1 MRFPSAI
8 FKGVELSLIHISLA
22 VQIRTD
28 GTVIAR
34 APLRMP
40 KDRILCFL
48 SEKASWIRMQQGK
61 MQEREKMRQQARIHL
76 DAAQEKELRERA
88 KSVLAQRTA
97 YFARQVG
104 VTYGRITVRD
114 QKTRWGSCSQTGNLN
129 FNFRLILA
137 PLEVLDY
144 VVVHELCHRRQM
156 NHSTQFW
163 QEVAQVLP
171 DYRKRKAW
179 LTAVSYTHLDVYKR
193 QTVDG
198 ADYWQKMFQIT
209 IPLVRPSL
217 TVSTVLNIIYVFNSF
232 PIIWTITKGCLLYT
246 YRCV

>member
-1 MRFPSAI
+1 MPKEELVKIAGPSVLLVRSSR
-8 FKGVELSLIHISLA
+8 KTLA
-22 VQIRTD
+22 VQIRAD

-34 APLRMP
+34 APLRMS
-40 KDRILCFL
+40 KDRILCCL

-61 MQEREKMRQQARIHL
+61 MQERENMRQQARIHL

-156 NHSTQFW
+156 NHSAQFW

-179 LTAVSYTHLDVYKR
+179 LTENGWRLM
-193 QTVDG
+193 G
-198 ADYWQKMFQIT
+198 
-209 IPLVRPSL
+209 
-217 TVSTVLNIIYVFNSF
+217 
-232 PIIWTITKGCLLYT
+232 
-246 YRCV
+246 

>member
-1 MRFPSAI
+1 MP
-8 FKGVELSLIHISLA
+8 KEELVKIAGLSVLLVRSSRKTLA

-48 SEKASWIRMQQGK
+48 SEKASWIRMQRGR
-61 MQEREKMRQQARIHL
+61 MQERENMRQQARIHL

-144 VVVHELCHRRQM
+144 VVVHELCHRR
-156 NHSTQFW
+156 
-163 QEVAQVLP
+163 
-171 DYRKRKAW
+171 
-179 LTAVSYTHLDVYKR
+179 
-193 QTVDG
+193 
-198 ADYWQKMFQIT
+198 
-209 IPLVRPSL
+209 
-217 TVSTVLNIIYVFNSF
+217 
-232 PIIWTITKGCLLYT
+232 
-246 YRCV
+246 

>member
-1 MRFPSAI
+1 MPKEEIVKIA
-8 FKGVELSLIHISLA
+8 GLSVLLVRSSRKTLA
-22 VQIRTD
+22 VQIRAD

-61 MQEREKMRQQARIHL
+61 MQEREKMRQQACIHL

-97 YFARQVG
+97 YFARQIG

-137 PLEVLDY
+137 PSEVLDY

-156 NHSTQFW
+156 NHSAQFW

-179 LTAVSYTHLDVYKR
+179 LTENGWRLM
-193 QTVDG
+193 G
-198 ADYWQKMFQIT
+198 
-209 IPLVRPSL
+209 
-217 TVSTVLNIIYVFNSF
+217 
-232 PIIWTITKGCLLYT
+232 
-246 YRCV
+246 

>member
-1 MRFPSAI
+1 
-8 FKGVELSLIHISLA
+8 
-22 VQIRTD
+22 
-28 GTVIAR
+28 
-34 APLRMP
+34 MP

-48 SEKASWIRMQQGK
+48 SEKASWIRMQQGR

-97 YFARQVG
+97 YFARQIG

-114 QKTRWGSCSQTGNLN
+114 QKTRWGSCSQAGNLN

-137 PLEVLDY
+137 PPEVLDY

-156 NHSTQFW
+156 NHSAQFW

-171 DYRKRKAW
+171 DYRARKAW
-179 LTAVSYTHLDVYKR
+179 LTENGWRLK
-193 QTVDG
+193 
-198 ADYWQKMFQIT
+198 
-209 IPLVRPSL
+209 
-217 TVSTVLNIIYVFNSF
+217 
-232 PIIWTITKGCLLYT
+232 
-246 YRCV
+246 

>member
-1 MRFPSAI
+1 MPKEETVKIA
-8 FKGVELSLIHISLA
+8 GLSVLLVRSSRKTLA
-22 VQIRTD
+22 VQIRAD

-97 YFARQVG
+97 YFARQIG

-137 PLEVLDY
+137 PSEVLDY

-179 LTAVSYTHLDVYKR
+179 LTENGWRLM
-193 QTVDG
+193 G
-198 ADYWQKMFQIT
+198 
-209 IPLVRPSL
+209 
-217 TVSTVLNIIYVFNSF
+217 
-232 PIIWTITKGCLLYT
+232 
-246 YRCV
+246 

>member
-1 MRFPSAI
+1 MP
-8 FKGVELSLIHISLA
+8 KEELVKIAGLSVLLVRSSRKTLA
-22 VQIRTD
+22 VQIRAD

-48 SEKASWIRMQQGK
+48 SEKASWIRMQQGR

-97 YFARQVG
+97 YFARQIG

-156 NHSTQFW
+156 NHSAQFW

-179 LTAVSYTHLDVYKR
+179 LTENGWRLI
-193 QTVDG
+193 G
-198 ADYWQKMFQIT
+198 
-209 IPLVRPSL
+209 
-217 TVSTVLNIIYVFNSF
+217 
-232 PIIWTITKGCLLYT
+232 
-246 YRCV
+246 

>member
-1 MRFPSAI
+1 MP
-8 FKGVELSLIHISLA
+8 KEELVKIAGLSVLLVRSSRKTLA
-22 VQIRTD
+22 VQIRAD

-48 SEKASWIRMQQGK
+48 SEKASWIRMQQGR

-137 PLEVLDY
+137 PSEVLDY

-156 NHSTQFW
+156 NHSAQFW

-171 DYRKRKAW
+171 DYRERKAW
-179 LTAVSYTHLDVYKR
+179 LTENGWRLM
-193 QTVDG
+193 G
-198 ADYWQKMFQIT
+198 
-209 IPLVRPSL
+209 
-217 TVSTVLNIIYVFNSF
+217 
-232 PIIWTITKGCLLYT
+232 
-246 YRCV
+246 

>member
-1 MRFPSAI
+1 MP
-8 FKGVELSLIHISLA
+8 KEELVKIAGLSVLLVRSSRKTLA
-22 VQIRTD
+22 VQIRAD

-48 SEKASWIRMQQGK
+48 SEKASWIRMQQGR

-137 PLEVLDY
+137 PPEVLDY

-156 NHSTQFW
+156 NHSAQFW

-179 LTAVSYTHLDVYKR
+179 LTENGWRLM
-193 QTVDG
+193 G
-198 ADYWQKMFQIT
+198 
-209 IPLVRPSL
+209 
-217 TVSTVLNIIYVFNSF
+217 
-232 PIIWTITKGCLLYT
+232 
-246 YRCV
+246 

>member
-1 MRFPSAI
+1 MP
-8 FKGVELSLIHISLA
+8 KEELVKIAGLSVLLVRSSRKTLA

-104 VTYGRITVRD
+104 VTNGRITVRD

-179 LTAVSYTHLDVYKR
+179 LTENGWRLM
-193 QTVDG
+193 G
-198 ADYWQKMFQIT
+198 
-209 IPLVRPSL
+209 
-217 TVSTVLNIIYVFNSF
+217 
-232 PIIWTITKGCLLYT
+232 
-246 YRCV
+246 

>member
-1 MRFPSAI
+1 MP
-8 FKGVELSLIHISLA
+8 KEELVKIAGLSVLLVRSSRKTLA
-22 VQIRTD
+22 VQIRAD

-48 SEKASWIRMQQGK
+48 SEKASWIRMQQGR
-61 MQEREKMRQQARIHL
+61 MQERENMRQQARIHL

-179 LTAVSYTHLDVYKR
+179 LTENGWRLM
-193 QTVDG
+193 G
-198 ADYWQKMFQIT
+198 
-209 IPLVRPSL
+209 
-217 TVSTVLNIIYVFNSF
+217 
-232 PIIWTITKGCLLYT
+232 
-246 YRCV
+246 

>member
-1 MRFPSAI
+1 MP
-8 FKGVELSLIHISLA
+8 KEELVKIAGLSVLLVRSSRKTLA
-22 VQIRTD
+22 VQIRAD

-61 MQEREKMRQQARIHL
+61 MQERENMRQQARIHL

-137 PLEVLDY
+137 PSEVLDY

-156 NHSTQFW
+156 NHSAQFW

-171 DYRKRKAW
+171 DYRERKAW
-179 LTAVSYTHLDVYKR
+179 LTENGWRLM
-193 QTVDG
+193 G
-198 ADYWQKMFQIT
+198 
-209 IPLVRPSL
+209 
-217 TVSTVLNIIYVFNSF
+217 
-232 PIIWTITKGCLLYT
+232 
-246 YRCV
+246 

>member
-1 MRFPSAI
+1 MP
-8 FKGVELSLIHISLA
+8 KEELVKIAGLSVLLVRSSRKTLA
-22 VQIRTD
+22 VQIRAD

-61 MQEREKMRQQARIHL
+61 MQERENMRQQARIHL

-137 PLEVLDY
+137 PPEVLDY

-156 NHSTQFW
+156 NHSAQFW

-179 LTAVSYTHLDVYKR
+179 LTENGWRLM
-193 QTVDG
+193 G
-198 ADYWQKMFQIT
+198 
-209 IPLVRPSL
+209 
-217 TVSTVLNIIYVFNSF
+217 
-232 PIIWTITKGCLLYT
+232 
-246 YRCV
+246 

>member
-1 MRFPSAI
+1 MP
-8 FKGVELSLIHISLA
+8 KEELVKIAGLSVLLVRSSRKTLA
-22 VQIRTD
+22 VQIRAD

-34 APLRMP
+34 VPLRMP

-61 MQEREKMRQQARIHL
+61 MQERENMRQQARIHL

-137 PLEVLDY
+137 PSEVLDY

-156 NHSTQFW
+156 NHSAQFW

-179 LTAVSYTHLDVYKR
+179 LTENGWRLM
-193 QTVDG
+193 G
-198 ADYWQKMFQIT
+198 
-209 IPLVRPSL
+209 
-217 TVSTVLNIIYVFNSF
+217 
-232 PIIWTITKGCLLYT
+232 
-246 YRCV
+246 

>member
-1 MRFPSAI
+1 MP
-8 FKGVELSLIHISLA
+8 KEELVKIAGLSVLLVRSSRKTLA
-22 VQIRTD
+22 VQIRAD

-97 YFARQVG
+97 YFARQIG
-104 VTYGRITVRD
+104 VTYGKITVRD

-179 LTAVSYTHLDVYKR
+179 LTENGWRLM
-193 QTVDG
+193 G
-198 ADYWQKMFQIT
+198 
-209 IPLVRPSL
+209 
-217 TVSTVLNIIYVFNSF
+217 
-232 PIIWTITKGCLLYT
+232 
-246 YRCV
+246 

>member
-1 MRFPSAI
+1 MPKEEFVKIA
-8 FKGVELSLIHISLA
+8 GLSVLLVRSSRKTLA
-22 VQIRTD
+22 VQIRAD

-48 SEKASWIRMQQGK
+48 SEKASWIRMQQGI

-76 DAAQEKELRERA
+76 DAAQEKELRESAR
-88 KSVLAQRTA
+88 SVLAQRTA
-97 YFARQVG
+97 YFARQIG

-137 PLEVLDY
+137 PPEVLDY

-156 NHSTQFW
+156 NHSAQFW

-179 LTAVSYTHLDVYKR
+179 LTENGWRLM
-193 QTVDG
+193 G
-198 ADYWQKMFQIT
+198 
-209 IPLVRPSL
+209 
-217 TVSTVLNIIYVFNSF
+217 
-232 PIIWTITKGCLLYT
+232 
-246 YRCV
+246 

>member
-1 MRFPSAI
+1 MP
-8 FKGVELSLIHISLA
+8 KEELVKIAGLSVLLVRSSRKTLA

-179 LTAVSYTHLDVYKR
+179 LTENGWRLMGELCPASGIK
-193 QTVDG
+193 
-198 ADYWQKMFQIT
+198 
-209 IPLVRPSL
+209 
-217 TVSTVLNIIYVFNSF
+217 
-232 PIIWTITKGCLLYT
+232 
-246 YRCV
+246 

>member
-1 MRFPSAI
+1 MP
-8 FKGVELSLIHISLA
+8 KEELVKIAGLSVLLVRSSRKTLA
-22 VQIRTD
+22 VQIRAD

-156 NHSTQFW
+156 NHSAQFW

-179 LTAVSYTHLDVYKR
+179 LTENGWRLM
-193 QTVDG
+193 G
-198 ADYWQKMFQIT
+198 
-209 IPLVRPSL
+209 
-217 TVSTVLNIIYVFNSF
+217 
-232 PIIWTITKGCLLYT
+232 
-246 YRCV
+246 

>member
-1 MRFPSAI
+1 MP
-8 FKGVELSLIHISLA
+8 KEELVKIAGLSVLLVRSSRKTLA
-22 VQIRTD
+22 VQIRAD

-40 KDRILCFL
+40 KNRILCFL

-61 MQEREKMRQQARIHL
+61 MQEREKMRQQACIHL

-137 PLEVLDY
+137 PSEVLDY

-156 NHSTQFW
+156 NHSAQFW

-179 LTAVSYTHLDVYKR
+179 LTENGWRLM
-193 QTVDG
+193 G
-198 ADYWQKMFQIT
+198 
-209 IPLVRPSL
+209 
-217 TVSTVLNIIYVFNSF
+217 
-232 PIIWTITKGCLLYT
+232 
-246 YRCV
+246 

>member
-1 MRFPSAI
+1 MP
-8 FKGVELSLIHISLA
+8 KEELVKIAGLSVLLVRSSRKTLA

-97 YFARQVG
+97 YFARQIG
-104 VTYGRITVRD
+104 VTYGKITVRD

-137 PLEVLDY
+137 PSEVLDY

-179 LTAVSYTHLDVYKR
+179 LTENGWRLM
-193 QTVDG
+193 G
-198 ADYWQKMFQIT
+198 
-209 IPLVRPSL
+209 
-217 TVSTVLNIIYVFNSF
+217 
-232 PIIWTITKGCLLYT
+232 
-246 YRCV
+246 

>member
-1 MRFPSAI
+1 MP
-8 FKGVELSLIHISLA
+8 KEELVKIAGLSVLLVRSSRKTLA
-22 VQIRTD
+22 VQIRAD

-48 SEKASWIRMQQGK
+48 SEKASWIRMQQGR
-61 MQEREKMRQQARIHL
+61 MQERENMRQQARIHL

-137 PLEVLDY
+137 PPEVLDY

-156 NHSTQFW
+156 NHSAQFW

-179 LTAVSYTHLDVYKR
+179 LTENGWRLM
-193 QTVDG
+193 G
-198 ADYWQKMFQIT
+198 
-209 IPLVRPSL
+209 
-217 TVSTVLNIIYVFNSF
+217 
-232 PIIWTITKGCLLYT
+232 
-246 YRCV
+246 

>member
-1 MRFPSAI
+1 MP
-8 FKGVELSLIHISLA
+8 KEELVKIAGLSVLLVRSSRKTLA
-22 VQIRTD
+22 VQIRAD

-61 MQEREKMRQQARIHL
+61 MQERENMRQQACIHL

-137 PLEVLDY
+137 PSEVLDY

-156 NHSTQFW
+156 NHSAQFW

-179 LTAVSYTHLDVYKR
+179 LTENGWRLM
-193 QTVDG
+193 G
-198 ADYWQKMFQIT
+198 
-209 IPLVRPSL
+209 
-217 TVSTVLNIIYVFNSF
+217 
-232 PIIWTITKGCLLYT
+232 
-246 YRCV
+246 

>member
-1 MRFPSAI
+1 MP
-8 FKGVELSLIHISLA
+8 KEELVKIAGLSVLLVRSSRKTLA
-22 VQIRTD
+22 VQIRAD

-48 SEKASWIRMQQGK
+48 SEKASWIRMQQGR
-61 MQEREKMRQQARIHL
+61 MQERENMRQQARIHL

-88 KSVLAQRTA
+88 KSVLTQRTA
-97 YFARQVG
+97 YFARQIG

-137 PLEVLDY
+137 PSEVLDY

-179 LTAVSYTHLDVYKR
+179 LTENGWRLM
-193 QTVDG
+193 G
-198 ADYWQKMFQIT
+198 
-209 IPLVRPSL
+209 
-217 TVSTVLNIIYVFNSF
+217 
-232 PIIWTITKGCLLYT
+232 
-246 YRCV
+246 

>member
-1 MRFPSAI
+1 MP
-8 FKGVELSLIHISLA
+8 KEELVKIAGLSVLLVRSSRKTLA
-22 VQIRTD
+22 VQIRAD

-40 KDRILCFL
+40 KDRILYFL
-48 SEKASWIRMQQGK
+48 SEKASWIRMQQGR
-61 MQEREKMRQQARIHL
+61 MQERENMRQQARIHL

-137 PLEVLDY
+137 PSEVLDY

-156 NHSTQFW
+156 NHSAQFW

-179 LTAVSYTHLDVYKR
+179 LTENGWRLM
-193 QTVDG
+193 G
-198 ADYWQKMFQIT
+198 
-209 IPLVRPSL
+209 
-217 TVSTVLNIIYVFNSF
+217 
-232 PIIWTITKGCLLYT
+232 
-246 YRCV
+246 

>member
-1 MRFPSAI
+1 MP
-8 FKGVELSLIHISLA
+8 KEELVKIAGLSVLLVCSSRKTLA
-22 VQIRTD
+22 VQIRAD

-48 SEKASWIRMQQGK
+48 SEKASWIRLQQGK

-97 YFARQVG
+97 YFARQIG

-156 NHSTQFW
+156 NHSAQFW

-179 LTAVSYTHLDVYKR
+179 LTENGWRLM
-193 QTVDG
+193 G
-198 ADYWQKMFQIT
+198 
-209 IPLVRPSL
+209 
-217 TVSTVLNIIYVFNSF
+217 
-232 PIIWTITKGCLLYT
+232 
-246 YRCV
+246 

>member
-1 MRFPSAI
+1 MP
-8 FKGVELSLIHISLA
+8 KEELVKIAGLSVLLVRSSRKTLA
-22 VQIRTD
+22 VQIRAD

-48 SEKASWIRMQQGK
+48 SEKASWIRMQQGR

-97 YFARQVG
+97 YFAWQIG
-104 VTYGRITVRD
+104 VTYGRIIVRD

-156 NHSTQFW
+156 NHSAQFW

-179 LTAVSYTHLDVYKR
+179 LTENGWRLM
-193 QTVDG
+193 
-198 ADYWQKMFQIT
+198 W
-209 IPLVRPSL
+209 
-217 TVSTVLNIIYVFNSF
+217 
-232 PIIWTITKGCLLYT
+232 
-246 YRCV
+246 

>member
-1 MRFPSAI
+1 MP
-8 FKGVELSLIHISLA
+8 KEELVKIAGLSVLLVRSSRKTLA
-22 VQIRTD
+22 VQIRAD

-40 KDRILCFL
+40 KDRILYFL
-48 SEKASWIRMQQGK
+48 SEKASWIRMQQGR
-61 MQEREKMRQQARIHL
+61 MQERENMRQQARIHL

-137 PLEVLDY
+137 PPEVMDY

-156 NHSTQFW
+156 NHSAQFW

-179 LTAVSYTHLDVYKR
+179 LTENGWRLM
-193 QTVDG
+193 G
-198 ADYWQKMFQIT
+198 
-209 IPLVRPSL
+209 
-217 TVSTVLNIIYVFNSF
+217 
-232 PIIWTITKGCLLYT
+232 
-246 YRCV
+246 

>member
-1 MRFPSAI
+1 MP
-8 FKGVELSLIHISLA
+8 KEELVKIAGLSVLLVRSSRKTLA
-22 VQIRTD
+22 VQIRAD

-40 KDRILCFL
+40 KERILGFL
-48 SEKASWIRMQQGK
+48 SEKASWICTQQGR
-61 MQEREKMRQQARIHL
+61 MQEREKMRQQACIHL

-88 KSVLAQRTA
+88 KAVLAQRTA
-97 YFARQVG
+97 YFARQIG

-129 FNFRLILA
+129 FNFRRILA
-137 PLEVLDY
+137 PSEVLDY

-156 NHSTQFW
+156 NHSAQFW

-179 LTAVSYTHLDVYKR
+179 LTENGWRLM
-193 QTVDG
+193 G
-198 ADYWQKMFQIT
+198 
-209 IPLVRPSL
+209 
-217 TVSTVLNIIYVFNSF
+217 
-232 PIIWTITKGCLLYT
+232 
-246 YRCV
+246 

>member
-1 MRFPSAI
+1 MP
-8 FKGVELSLIHISLA
+8 KEELVKIAGLSVLLVRSSRKTLA
-22 VQIRTD
+22 VQIRAD

-48 SEKASWIRMQQGK
+48 SEKASWIRMQQGR

-97 YFARQVG
+97 YFARQIG

-114 QKTRWGSCSQTGNLN
+114 QKTRWGSCSQTENLN

-179 LTAVSYTHLDVYKR
+179 LTENGWRLMGELCPASGIK
-193 QTVDG
+193 
-198 ADYWQKMFQIT
+198 
-209 IPLVRPSL
+209 
-217 TVSTVLNIIYVFNSF
+217 
-232 PIIWTITKGCLLYT
+232 
-246 YRCV
+246 

>member
-1 MRFPSAI
+1 MP
-8 FKGVELSLIHISLA
+8 KEELVKIAGLSVLLVRSSRKTLA
-22 VQIRTD
+22 VQIRAD

-48 SEKASWIRMQQGK
+48 SERASWIRMQQGR

-97 YFARQVG
+97 YFARQIG

-156 NHSTQFW
+156 NHSAQFW

-179 LTAVSYTHLDVYKR
+179 LTENGWRLM
-193 QTVDG
+193 G
-198 ADYWQKMFQIT
+198 
-209 IPLVRPSL
+209 
-217 TVSTVLNIIYVFNSF
+217 
-232 PIIWTITKGCLLYT
+232 
-246 YRCV
+246 

>member
-1 MRFPSAI
+1 MSKEEIVKTA
-8 FKGVELSLIHISLA
+8 GLSVLLVRSCRKTLA
-22 VQIRTD
+22 VQIRAD

-40 KDRILCFL
+40 EDRILCFL

-61 MQEREKMRQQARIHL
+61 MQEREKIRQQARIHL
-76 DAAQEKELRERA
+76 DVAQEKELRERA

-97 YFARQVG
+97 YYARQVG

-156 NHSTQFW
+156 NHSAQFW

-179 LTAVSYTHLDVYKR
+179 LTENGWRLM
-193 QTVDG
+193 G
-198 ADYWQKMFQIT
+198 
-209 IPLVRPSL
+209 
-217 TVSTVLNIIYVFNSF
+217 
-232 PIIWTITKGCLLYT
+232 
-246 YRCV
+246 

>member
-1 MRFPSAI
+1 MP
-8 FKGVELSLIHISLA
+8 KEELVKIAGLSVLLVRSSRKTLA
-22 VQIRTD
+22 VQIRAD

-61 MQEREKMRQQARIHL
+61 MQEREKMRQQACIHL

-97 YFARQVG
+97 YFARQIG

-156 NHSTQFW
+156 NHSAQFW

-179 LTAVSYTHLDVYKR
+179 LTENGWRLM
-193 QTVDG
+193 G
-198 ADYWQKMFQIT
+198 
-209 IPLVRPSL
+209 
-217 TVSTVLNIIYVFNSF
+217 
-232 PIIWTITKGCLLYT
+232 
-246 YRCV
+246 

>member
-1 MRFPSAI
+1 MPKEETVKI
-8 FKGVELSLIHISLA
+8 EGLSVLLVRSSRKTLA
-22 VQIRTD
+22 VQIRAD
-28 GTVIAR
+28 GPVIAR

-48 SEKASWIRMQQGK
+48 SEKASWIRMQQGR
-61 MQEREKMRQQARIHL
+61 MQERENMRQQARIHL

-97 YFARQVG
+97 YFARQIG

-137 PLEVLDY
+137 PSEVLDY

-179 LTAVSYTHLDVYKR
+179 LTENGWRLM
-193 QTVDG
+193 G
-198 ADYWQKMFQIT
+198 
-209 IPLVRPSL
+209 
-217 TVSTVLNIIYVFNSF
+217 
-232 PIIWTITKGCLLYT
+232 
-246 YRCV
+246 

>member
-1 MRFPSAI
+1 
-8 FKGVELSLIHISLA
+8 
-22 VQIRTD
+22 
-28 GTVIAR
+28 
-34 APLRMP
+34 MP

-179 LTAVSYTHLDVYKR
+179 LTENGWRLM
-193 QTVDG
+193 G
-198 ADYWQKMFQIT
+198 
-209 IPLVRPSL
+209 
-217 TVSTVLNIIYVFNSF
+217 
-232 PIIWTITKGCLLYT
+232 
-246 YRCV
+246 

>member
-1 MRFPSAI
+1 MP
-8 FKGVELSLIHISLA
+8 KEELVKIAGLSVLLVRSSRKTLA

-40 KDRILCFL
+40 KDRILWFL

-179 LTAVSYTHLDVYKR
+179 LTENGWRLM
-193 QTVDG
+193 G
-198 ADYWQKMFQIT
+198 
-209 IPLVRPSL
+209 
-217 TVSTVLNIIYVFNSF
+217 
-232 PIIWTITKGCLLYT
+232 
-246 YRCV
+246 

>member
-1 MRFPSAI
+1 MP
-8 FKGVELSLIHISLA
+8 KEELVKIAGLSVLLVRSSRKTLA
-22 VQIRTD
+22 VQIRAD

-48 SEKASWIRMQQGK
+48 SEKASWIRMQQGR
-61 MQEREKMRQQARIHL
+61 MQARIHL

-97 YFARQVG
+97 YFARQIG

-179 LTAVSYTHLDVYKR
+179 LTENGWRLMGELCPASGIK
-193 QTVDG
+193 
-198 ADYWQKMFQIT
+198 
-209 IPLVRPSL
+209 
-217 TVSTVLNIIYVFNSF
+217 
-232 PIIWTITKGCLLYT
+232 
-246 YRCV
+246 

>member
-1 MRFPSAI
+1 MP
-8 FKGVELSLIHISLA
+8 KEELVKIAGLSVLLVRSSRKTLA
-22 VQIRTD
+22 VQIRAD

-34 APLRMP
+34 APRRMP

-48 SEKASWIRMQQGK
+48 SEKASWIRMQQGR

-97 YFARQVG
+97 YFARQIG

-179 LTAVSYTHLDVYKR
+179 LTENGWRLM
-193 QTVDG
+193 G
-198 ADYWQKMFQIT
+198 
-209 IPLVRPSL
+209 
-217 TVSTVLNIIYVFNSF
+217 
-232 PIIWTITKGCLLYT
+232 
-246 YRCV
+246 

>member
-1 MRFPSAI
+1 MP
-8 FKGVELSLIHISLA
+8 KEELVKIAGLSVLLVRSSRKTLA
-22 VQIRTD
+22 VQIRAN

-48 SEKASWIRMQQGK
+48 SEKASWVRMQQGR

-97 YFARQVG
+97 YFARQIG

-156 NHSTQFW
+156 NHSAQFW

-179 LTAVSYTHLDVYKR
+179 LTENGWRLM
-193 QTVDG
+193 G
-198 ADYWQKMFQIT
+198 
-209 IPLVRPSL
+209 
-217 TVSTVLNIIYVFNSF
+217 
-232 PIIWTITKGCLLYT
+232 
-246 YRCV
+246 